1 MLSIERFSTDQISL
15 SSKFDLIH
23 ATAVTKRS
31 LHIWSA
37 YLDGQRVQ
45 IDLLQGLDLHVLNQA
60 PQLGDGDP
68 LPEGGNLVKSCF
80 FDISCRSTY
89 NINSNTYFLVLG
101 LATPGTA
108 APSTA
113 SAASTAPAAA
123 TSAKTSAKT
132 SSTTGVVR
140 HLLHGLN
147 KSTVVRQRVFLEIDI
162 HSESVEDFNQ
172 MKPRSMA
179 AMFGDR
185 DIHSI
190 LTNCSFS
197 TSVNYL
203 I

>member
-1 MLSIERFSTDQISL
+1 MLNIERFSTDQRSL

-23 ATAVTKRS
+23 ATAVTKRIIAHS
-31 LHIWSA
+31 HSA
-37 YLDGQRVQ
+37 YLDWQRVQ

-60 PQLGDGDP
+60 AQLGDGNP
-68 LPEGGNLVKSCF
+68 LPEGGNLVNSCF

-89 NINSNTYFLVLG
+89 NIHSNTYFLVLG

-147 KSTVVRQRVFLEIDI
+147 KGTVVRQKVFLEIGNI
-162 HSESVEDFNQ
+162 ILNQ
-172 MKPRSMA
+172 
-179 AMFGDR
+179 
-185 DIHSI
+185 
-190 LTNCSFS
+190 
-197 TSVNYL
+197 
-203 I
+203 